1 MICDRIRK
9 IRTDAGES
17 QALMGERLGV
27 AQRTVAGWETGTR
40 QPNIEMLIKIAET
53 YHVTSDYILGL
64 SDVPNMSAQ
73 PAMTI
78 GDSEWEIYSIKT
90 CPRKIGNRLP
100 IIFKAPWKM
109 RLHSLC
115 RAALSL
121 IWNDLFVGLSNRFVR
136 RNETSKMTVTND

>member
-40 QPNIEMLIKIAET
+40 QPNIELLIKIAET

-78 GDSEWEIYSIKT
+78 GDSEWEIYSNKNLSPKDREQVAYHIQS
-90 CPRKIGNRLP
+90 
-100 IIFKAPWKM
+100 AM
-109 RLHSLC
+109 EDEASLT
-115 RAALSL
+115 LQSSSQF
-121 IWNDLFVGLSNRFVR
+121 DLERFVR
-136 RNETSKMTVTND
+136 RIVEQIRQEERDKQNDGHQ

>member
-1 MICDRIRK
+1 
-9 IRTDAGES
+9 
-17 QALMGERLGV
+17 MGERLGV

-78 GDSEWEIYSIKT
+78 GDSEWEIYSNKDLSPKDREQVAYHIQS
-90 CPRKIGNRLP
+90 
-100 IIFKAPWKM
+100 AM
-109 RLHSLC
+109 EDEASLT
-115 RAALSL
+115 LQSSSQF
-121 IWNDLFVGLSNRFVR
+121 DLERFVR
-136 RNETSKMTVTND
+136 RVVEQIRQEERDKQNDGHQ